1 MLMQLKICFYLDFF
15 VFLILDF
22 EKKLQLQK
30 LKSNSFKTLIV
41 DRLLVLVTDWIVK
54 YIRFLNEQN

>member
-41 DRLLVLVTDWIVK
+41 DRLLVLVTD
-54 YIRFLNEQN
+54 